1 MPQLRRCAGLAQKT
15 NPRRFVTEIFFA
27 DDFQCHRAVQID
39 VKRLVGDP
47 HRTATKLDRFPVFA
61 RHQLIVLKSLHR
73 LFRSC
78 RLDRIFGSRRLAR
91 LNPASKALAKHAD
104 RTEFHRSRKLVTAT
118 RADASVLRVHR
129 PNRPSDAIKAS
140 QRAWIS
146 SSISVGSDTVRPT
159 SSRNSAVYR
168 FRNRWI
174 SVLTPPV
181 VT

>member
-104 RTEFHRSRKLVTAT
+104 RTEFHRSRKLVAAT
-118 RADASVLRVHR
+118 QIGVGTTDEVAPPSEPSRPISGTRLSSRWLTFKRSADASIAHSGLI
-129 PNRPSDAIKAS
+129 N
-140 QRAWIS
+140 
-146 SSISVGSDTVRPT
+146 G
-159 SSRNSAVYR
+159 
-168 FRNRWI
+168 
-174 SVLTPPV
+174 
-181 VT
+181 